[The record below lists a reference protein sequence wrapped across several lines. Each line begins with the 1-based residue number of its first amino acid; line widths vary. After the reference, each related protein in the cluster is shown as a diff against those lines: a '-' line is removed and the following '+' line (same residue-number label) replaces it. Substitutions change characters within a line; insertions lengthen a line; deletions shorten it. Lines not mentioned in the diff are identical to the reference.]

1 MAFLNSVIKL
11 AAAALIVSITAIF
24 IVSAIE
30 DKIAASAQKN
40 YEKRSMLAVLEKRED
55 NFIQMKKDSPFVNE
69 KLKILRAALPCE
81 RDIDE
86 VVKNLEFLAAKTNN
100 DQVLTFEPLS
110 NAQKLSGVKSAGF
123 TAVLSGNMGTFIDY
137 LTQLKKLPYNIEIK
151 NISIYNS
158 SNISNSNSQLS
169 FAATVYIKN
178 E

>member
-1 MAFLNSVIKL
+1 MASLNSVIKL

-40 YEKRSMLAVLEKRED
+40 YEKRSLLAVLEKRED
-55 NFIQMKKDSPFVNE
+55 NFIQLKKDYPFASE
-69 KLKILRAALPCE
+69 KLKILRAALPGE

-86 VVKNLEFLAAKTNN
+86 VVKNLEFLAAKTSN
-100 DQVLTFEPLS
+100 DQVLTFDPLS
-110 NAQKLSGVKSAGF
+110 NAKKMGGVKGVGF
-123 TAVLSGNMGTFIDY
+123 TAVLNGNMVTFIDY

-151 NISIYNS
+151 NVSIYNG